1 VRSTLDA
8 MKDLKKKHTREEI
21 LDLINGHL
29 EKGEKSK
36 VKYILTLTT
45 RLRTKERKEIV
56 QGLRK
61 LNLEDITTTDLTD
74 INKAG
79 CSVGAAAVLFVSCS
93 IIYNLIF

>member
-1 VRSTLDA
+1 

-21 LDLINGHL
+21 LDLVNGYL
-29 EKGEKSK
+29 EKGKKSK

-45 RLRTKERKEIV
+45 RLRIKERKEIV

-79 CSVGAAAVLFVSCS
+79 CSVGAAAVIFVSCS

>member
-1 VRSTLDA
+1 

-21 LDLINGHL
+21 LDLVNGYL
-29 EKGEKSK
+29 EKFKKSK

-45 RLRTKERKEIV
+45 RLRIKERKEIV

>member
-1 VRSTLDA
+1 
-8 MKDLKKKHTREEI
+8 MKDLKKKHTPEEI
-21 LDLINGHL
+21 LDLVNGHI

-36 VKYILTLTT
+36 ARYILTLTT
-45 RLRTKERKEIV
+45 RLRIKKKKEIV

-79 CSVGAAAVLFVSCS
+79 CSVGTAAMLLVSCS
-93 IIYNLIF
+93 MIYNLIF

>member
-1 VRSTLDA
+1 

-21 LDLINGHL
+21 LDLVNGYL
-29 EKGEKSK
+29 EKGKKSK

-45 RLRTKERKEIV
+45 RLRIKERKEIV

-74 INKAG
+74 TNKAG

>member
-1 VRSTLDA
+1 

-21 LDLINGHL
+21 LDLVNGYL
-29 EKGEKSK
+29 EKGKKSK

-45 RLRTKERKEIV
+45 RLRIKERKEIV

>member
-1 VRSTLDA
+1 
-8 MKDLKKKHTREEI
+8 MKDLKKKHTQEEI
-21 LDLINGHL
+21 LDLVNGYL
-29 EKGEKSK
+29 EKGKKSK

-45 RLRTKERKEIV
+45 RLRIKERKEIV

>member
-1 VRSTLDA
+1 M
-8 MKDLKKKHTREEI
+8 MKNLKKKHTPEEI
-21 LDLINGHL
+21 LDLVNGHI

-36 VKYILTLTT
+36 ARYILTLTT
-45 RLRTKERKEIV
+45 RLRIKKKKEIV

-79 CSVGAAAVLFVSCS
+79 CSVGTAAMLLVSCS
-93 IIYNLIF
+93 MIYNLIF

>member
-1 VRSTLDA
+1 

-21 LDLINGHL
+21 LDLVDGYL
-29 EKGEKSK
+29 EKGKKSK

-45 RLRTKERKEIV
+45 RLRIKERKEIV
-56 QGLRK
+56 QGLRQ

>member
-1 VRSTLDA
+1 
-8 MKDLKKKHTREEI
+8 MKNLKKKHTPEEI
-21 LDLINGHL
+21 LDLVNGHI

-36 VKYILTLTT
+36 ARYILTLTT
-45 RLRTKERKEIV
+45 RLRIKKKKEIV

-79 CSVGAAAVLFVSCS
+79 CSVGTAAMLLVSCS
-93 IIYNLIF
+93 MIYNLIF